1 MPDTPTCAWARTV
14 TNCGCPGL
22 RDGQPE
28 TLVYDIEQGAFLPV
42 DSRKAVQFAYHNG
55 ARYLAEETALWKTGT
70 DRKNTDF
77 AAVFGPFRQTSP
89 AVLTGLTILADCV
102 GECTLACA
110 VRTERG
116 DWMPVWASGRLS
128 DGRAR
133 IPVPR
138 RARHAVLA
146 ARDRQGRRDPAIH
159 RAHSAPRRLGR
170 SVNPKGVIFSWQS

>member
-1 MPDTPTCAWARTV
+1 MPDTPTCAWARS
-14 TNCGCPGL
+14 GL

-28 TLVYDIEQGAFLPV
+28 TLIYDIEQAAFLPV
-42 DSRKAVQFAYHNG
+42 DSRKAVQFACHDG

-110 VRTERG
+110 VRR
-116 DWMPVWASGRLS
+116 SGRAG
-128 DGRAR
+128 DCMTAERASLY
-133 IPVPR
+133 PPC
-138 RARHAVLA
+138 A
-146 ARDRQGRRDPAIH
+146 ACSSGCA
-159 RAHSAPRRLGR
+159 
-170 SVNPKGVIFSWQS
+170 